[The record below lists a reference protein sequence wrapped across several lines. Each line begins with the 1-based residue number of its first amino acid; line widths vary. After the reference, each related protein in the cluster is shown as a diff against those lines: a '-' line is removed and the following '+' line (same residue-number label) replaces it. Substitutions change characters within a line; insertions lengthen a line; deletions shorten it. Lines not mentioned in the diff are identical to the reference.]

1 MALRWDRL
9 SHSFAAAAGSNSIG
23 KPSEKS
29 QGDHAEAVNTLTA
42 RVTAVFHIKELE
54 SSKEG
59 WGAGGMHKFISN
71 NDFNTGADIF

>member
-1 MALRWDRL
+1 MALRWDRQ

-59 WGAGGMHKFISN
+59 EGVHKFISN